1 MPLPALLFRKNTGE
15 KMKKTKTIERVLN
28 WIRTKR
34 GVDTGERET
43 REGEVKYLTVANTI
57 EKKLTD
63 YAPRM
68 TMPKGQQ
75 DLVDWKALEP
85 RPVTKPDVYT
95 GLLNA
100 PEVGE

>member
-15 KMKKTKTIERVLN
+15 KMKRMKRMKRVLN
-28 WIRTKR
+28 WLRLKR
-34 GVDTGERET
+34 GGETSERKT
-43 REGEVKYLTVANTI
+43 REGEYLTVANTI

-63 YAPRM
+63 FAPRM

-75 DLVDWKALEP
+75 GLADWGALEP
-85 RPVTKPDVYT
+85 RPVIKPDVYT

-100 PEVGE
+100 PGAEE

>member
-15 KMKKTKTIERVLN
+15 KMKRMKRMKRVLN
-28 WIRTKR
+28 WLRLKR
-34 GVDTGERET
+34 GAEAGERKT
-43 REGEVKYLTVANTI
+43 REGEPKYLTVANTI

-63 YAPRM
+63 FAPRM

-75 DLVDWKALEP
+75 DLADWGALEP

-100 PEVGE
+100 PGAEE

>member
-1 MPLPALLFRKNTGE
+1 
-15 KMKKTKTIERVLN
+15 MKRVLN
-28 WIRTKR
+28 WLRTKR

-63 YAPRM
+63 FAPRM

-75 DLVDWKALEP
+75 DLVDWRAREP

-100 PEVGE
+100 PGAEE